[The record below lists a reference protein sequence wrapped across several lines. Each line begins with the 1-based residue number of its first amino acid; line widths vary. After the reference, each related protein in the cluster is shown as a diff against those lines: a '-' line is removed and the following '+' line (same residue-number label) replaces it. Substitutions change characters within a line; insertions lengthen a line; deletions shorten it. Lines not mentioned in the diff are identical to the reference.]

1 VAGGLRIRL
10 GSADTWVCRADS
22 GFVILQTAVDLVSR
36 IAAVNVIR
44 TAVVGPGVDLVGTSG
59 VDLVGTSGVDLV
71 GTSGVNLMG
80 TVGVNPID
88 PSAADVV
95 ATQPRVHDP
104 RE

>member
-59 VDLVGTSGVDLV
+59 VDIV
-71 GTSGVNLMG
+71 G